1 MMVTGV
7 RRALAGTALAVAVV
21 LAAVVSL
28 SPALSWFG
36 LGQRASTSD
45 ADELGRLSDLTLA
58 VHRHVPELEIDET
71 GPTLRA
77 VFVNTRFSNL
87 DAREQKAKA
96 RQIARLLLRSY
107 AGQRRFRLV
116 VVQFASGPF
125 GDQGTSS
132 HAFLR
137 ANLR

>member
-1 MMVTGV
+1 MMGIGAK
-7 RRALAGTALAVAVV
+7 RALMSVALAIAVM
-21 LAAVVSL
+21 LTAAVSM

-36 LGQRASTSD
+36 LGQGASMSD

-58 VHRHVPELEIDET
+58 VHHHVPELEIDDT
-71 GPTLRA
+71 GPILRA
-77 VFVNTRFSNL
+77 IFVNTRFNNL
-87 DAREQKAKA
+87 AASEQKVKA

-107 AGQRRFRLV
+107 TGRRRFRLV
-116 VVQFASGPF
+116 VVQFAAGPF
-125 GDQGTSS
+125 GDRGTSS

>member
-1 MMVTGV
+1 MTGTSAK
-7 RRALAGTALAVAVV
+7 RALISVALVIAVV
-21 LAAVVSL
+21 LVAAVSL

-36 LGQRASTSD
+36 LGQPASASD

-58 VHRHVPELEIDET
+58 VHHHVPELEIDET

-87 DAREQKAKA
+87 DAPEQKVKA

-107 AGQRRFRLV
+107 TGQRRFRIV
-116 VVQFASGPF
+116 VVQFAAGPF
-125 GDQGTSS
+125 GDRGTSS

-137 ANLR
+137 SSLR

>member
-1 MMVTGV
+1 MGV
-7 RRALAGTALAVAVV
+7 KRALMSVALAVAVM
-21 LAAVVSL
+21 LAAAVSL

-36 LGQRASTSD
+36 LGQSASMSD

-58 VHRHVPELEIDET
+58 VHHHVPELEIDET
-71 GPTLRA
+71 GPILRA

-87 DAREQKAKA
+87 DASEQKLKA

-107 AGQRRFRLV
+107 SGRRRFRLV
-116 VVQFASGPF
+116 VVQFAAGPF
-125 GDQGTSS
+125 GDQGIAS